1 MEIIDKLNESI
12 TQTKVFHFQTDNF
25 STHTA
30 LGGLYDILA
39 GHFDDLV
46 EQYIGIERV
55 KNEKFLIEFSDIK
68 LVSIK
73 NRLNV
78 EDIKA
83 YFAELLLDIKDAF
96 TNLKG
101 VYIVLSNVLEDIAS
115 AITKFLY
122 QINLM

>member
-1 MEIIDKLNESI
+1 MEIINKLNESI
-12 TQTKVFHFQTDNF
+12 TQTKVYHFQTDNF

-39 GHFDDLV
+39 SNFDDLV

-55 KNEKFLIEFSDIK
+55 KDEKFLIEFSDIK

-78 EDIKA
+78 DDIKA
-83 YFAELLLDIKDAF
+83 YYAELLLDIKDAY
-96 TNLKG
+96 TKLNG
-101 VYIVLSNVLEDIAS
+101 VQIILSNILEDIAS